1 MYKGH
6 GLHSVHQVVG
16 GQCVKSKSATLLAT
30 AEIQKG
36 GGGLLKPFSFKR
48 QALMK
53 DKKET

>member
-30 AEIQKG
+30 DEIQIPN
-36 GGGLLKPFSFKR
+36 LQKR
-48 QALMK
+48 GVVVK
-53 DKKET
+53 TF

>member
-36 GGGLLKPFSFKR
+36 GGVVKTF
-48 QALMK
+48 
-53 DKKET
+53 